1 MKMRI
6 KWFYF
11 GLLSLLV
18 SLSLSSC
25 FSLMKADRLIYAGSI
40 GKKVDA
46 AIIDSIS
53 RVDVNSEK

>member
-18 SLSLSSC
+18 LLSLSSC